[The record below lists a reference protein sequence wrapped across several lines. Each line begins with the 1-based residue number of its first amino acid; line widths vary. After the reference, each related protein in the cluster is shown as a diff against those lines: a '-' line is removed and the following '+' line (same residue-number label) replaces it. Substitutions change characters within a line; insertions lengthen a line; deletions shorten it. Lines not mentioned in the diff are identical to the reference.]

1 MAGGGLYEA
10 KSLRYWTNK
19 SWSAS
24 ARIASIESKLNVSNL
39 APDPGGER
47 AFVRPGF
54 RWDSADAFLFDID
67 GTLLNSR
74 DAVHYFSFRTA
85 IREILGIE
93 SSIEGVP
100 VHGNTDVGILRAVL
114 HRAGLADAAI
124 DRHMPRIVAR
134 MCAEV
139 QQNRE
144 QLNPEL
150 CPSILELIA
159 YLQGRGKLLGA
170 ASGNLET
177 VGWLKLEKAG
187 LRPMFAF
194 ASFSFPRELRA
205 EIFQHGIDLAR
216 RLLGEHASVT
226 VVGDTPSDIE
236 AARRVG
242 VPVIALATGIYSF
255 TQLKAHSPDAC
266 FVCGT
271 DLLAFTG

>member
-1 MAGGGLYEA
+1 
-10 KSLRYWTNK
+10 
-19 SWSAS
+19 
-24 ARIASIESKLNVSNL
+24 VSNL
-39 APDPGGER
+39 APDTEGGR

-54 RWDSADAFLFDID
+54 LWDSADAFLFDID

-74 DAVHYFSFRTA
+74 DAVHYFAFRNA
-85 IREILGIE
+85 IRDILGIE
-93 SSIEGVP
+93 ASIEGVP

-114 HRAGLADAAI
+114 QRAGLRDRAI
-124 DRHMPRIVAR
+124 DKHMPQIVAR

-150 CPSILELIA
+150 CPSILELIN
-159 YLQGRGKLLGA
+159 YLQARGKLLGA

-187 LRPMFAF
+187 LKPMFKF

-216 RLLGEHASVT
+216 QRLGAHASVT

-236 AARRVG
+236 AARTVG

-255 TQLKAHSPDAC
+255 VELRALDPDAC
-266 FVCGT
+266 FACGI
-271 DLLAFTG
+271 DLLAFTA

>member
-1 MAGGGLYEA
+1 M
-10 KSLRYWTNK
+10 
-19 SWSAS
+19 
-24 ARIASIESKLNVSNL
+24 
-39 APDPGGER
+39 
-47 AFVRPGF
+47 RPGF
-54 RWDSADAFLFDID
+54 RWDSTDAFLFDID

-74 DAVHYFSFRTA
+74 DAVHYFAFRTA
-85 IREILGIE
+85 IRDVLGIE
-93 SSIEGVP
+93 ASIDGVP

-114 HRAGLADAAI
+114 QRAGLRDRAI
-124 DRHMPRIVAR
+124 DKHMPRIVAQ

-150 CPSILELIA
+150 CPSILELVH

-187 LRPMFAF
+187 LRPMFTF

-216 RLLGEHASVT
+216 QRMGKHASVT
-226 VVGDTPSDIE
+226 VVGDTPADIE
-236 AARRVG
+236 AARTVG

-255 TQLKAHSPDAC
+255 AQLQSRDPDAC
-266 FVCGT
+266 FACGT
-271 DLLAFTG
+271 DLLAFKG